1 MTPNSGQIRYHFIM
15 QLSDFRHTI
24 LSRLTEAVGSADEA
38 RAMERILLEELLLM
52 TPAQALARPEYEVP
66 DFIQVKYAR
75 IIALLRDGRPLQ
87 YILGRARFFGM
98 SLRVS
103 PAVLIPR
110 PETEQLVDMIID
122 RYGGR
127 ADLRVLDLGTGSGCI
142 ALALARNLKFAEV
155 TGVDVSDAALEI
167 ARKNAGEQGLK
178 VNFIKGDI
186 LNLNAIAEPWDVIV
200 SNPPYVLES
209 EAAEMERHV
218 LDHEPHGALFVADG
232 DPMRF
237 YRPTIDYW
245 RTHRAPGGMLF
256 FEINPHFAG
265 LFTGGEIE
273 RDFYGKERFALYA

>member
-1 MTPNSGQIRYHFIM
+1 
-15 QLSDFRHTI
+15 
-24 LSRLTEAVGSADEA
+24 
-38 RAMERILLEELLLM
+38 MERILLEELLLM

-66 DFIQVKYAR
+66 DFMQVKYAR
-75 IIALLRDGRPLQ
+75 IIARLGDGEPLQ

-110 PETEQLVDMIID
+110 PETEQLVDMIMD
-122 RYGGR
+122 RFR
-127 ADLRVLDLGTGSGCI
+127 SRTDLKVLDLGTGSGCI
-142 ALALARNLKFAEV
+142 ALALARNLKFAKV
-155 TGVDVSDAALEI
+155 TGVDISEAALEI
-167 ARKNAGEQGLK
+167 ARKNAEEQGLK

-186 LNLNAIAEPWDVIV
+186 LNLDEIAGQWDVIV

-209 EAAEMERHV
+209 EAAEMERNV

-237 YRPTIDYW
+237 YQPTIDYW

-256 FEINPHFAG
+256 FEINPLCAG
-265 LFTGGEIE
+265 LFTGAEIE
-273 RDFYGKERFALYA
+273 RDFCGKERFALYG